1 MFLKTTY
8 RVNNPMSELN
18 LMVMRLMVTGF
29 IIIGLSSCAS
39 YIPSEIRGDVDNTP
53 DVAQA
58 HKQPDQFLSQ
68 QVRWGGK
75 ILNIE
80 NRKNTSK
87 LTIVAF
93 PLNSYGRPI
102 NTDKSPGRFI
112 AIIDKFLEPELYS
125 RDREVTVIGNLQ
137 KSETLKVGEFP
148 YSHPVVQVDNHYL
161 WTVKQA
167 TPPNYMNHWWHDSW
181 YNPYY
186 PHPYPHHLH
195 TH

>member
-1 MFLKTTY
+1 MFLKTIY
-8 RVNNPMSELN
+8 RINNPMSG
-18 LMVMRLMVTGF
+18 LMFMVIRFIITGF
-29 IIIGLSSCAS
+29 IIMGLFSCAS
-39 YIPSEIRGDVDNTP
+39 YMPSEIRGDVDTTP

-58 HKQPDQFLSQ
+58 HKHPDQFLSQ
-68 QVRWGGK
+68 RIRWGGK

-80 NRKNTSK
+80 NRQSTSR

-93 PLNSYGRPI
+93 PLNNYGRPRD
-102 NTDKSPGRFI
+102 TDQSPGRFI

-125 RDREVTVIGNLQ
+125 RDREITVIGNLQ
-137 KSETLKVGEFP
+137 KSEILKVDKFP